1 MERYPLFCPLVRAT
15 GDKPVDL
22 SKKDQY
28 CVVRLFS
35 FSLTE
40 QTIEQIVKLPVILCP
55 CDATVMFVW

>member
-1 MERYPLFCPLVRAT
+1 MLSALLSLSEGNRRQ
-15 GDKPVDL
+15 PVDL

-40 QTIEQIVKLPVILCP
+40 QTIERMVKLPVILCT